1 MGPSIISLNNITNNE
16 NKCDFYNS
24 CKLSN
29 NNRLNELFA
38 LFLISMLSVLIAIT
52 FASMYFPSHFALA
65 QPLSSSTDKVNIQ
78 QWTDRTNSL
87 RIQFNYLPQNPI
99 VDSITKMNFVVQN
112 LTTGTNM
119 KNLLARVV
127 VTNGQRFF
135 KFDNITIPNGN
146 FTVQYLFPDTGTY
159 QVIARVDDFSSNIK
173 NFSTLSSF
181 QVPVSIQL
189 AGADNNFITIS
200 VVSVIIAAGI
210 LLYFL
215 FVSRRMKQN
224 KKESK
229 YIPK

>member
-1 MGPSIISLNNITNNE
+1 MGLSIISLNNISKNE
-16 NKCDFYNS
+16 NKSDSYDRS
-24 CKLSN
+24 KLSN
-29 NNRLNELFA
+29 NNRSNKLFA
-38 LFLISMLSVLIAIT
+38 LFLVSMLSVLIAFT
-52 FASMYFPSHFALA
+52 FTSVYFPSHFVLA
-65 QPLSSSTDKVNIQ
+65 QPLTSPTDKANFQ
-78 QWTDRTNSL
+78 QWTDRTNNI
-87 RIQFNYLPQNPI
+87 RIQFNYLPQNPV
-99 VDSITKMNFVVQN
+99 VDSTTKMNFVVQN
-112 LTTGTNM
+112 LTTSANL

-159 QVIARVDDFSSNIK
+159 QVIARVDDFSSSIK

-189 AGADNNFITIS
+189 MGPDNTLITIS
-200 VVSVIIAAGI
+200 VVSILIVGGI

-215 FVSRRMKQN
+215 FLSRGRKEN

-229 YIPK
+229 YSPK